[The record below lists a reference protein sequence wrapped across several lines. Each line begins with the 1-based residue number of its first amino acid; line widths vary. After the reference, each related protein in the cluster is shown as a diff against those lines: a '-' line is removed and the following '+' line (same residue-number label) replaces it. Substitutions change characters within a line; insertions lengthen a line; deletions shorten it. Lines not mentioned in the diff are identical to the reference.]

1 VSNRKTQGSTMLQG
15 MMFLPDGRV
24 LIMDKELYQKTLEQS
39 IVLDLFETPSLQP
52 QEQRLT
58 NSHNS

>member
-1 VSNRKTQGSTMLQG
+1 

-39 IVLDLFETPSLQP
+39 IILDLFEASPSSNLA
-52 QEQRLT
+52 
-58 NSHNS
+58 NSSSCELKEEEEK